1 MSVFEKALA
10 VGLKAGLKAGKT
22 SLTYTPAA
30 SPGSPIAVYGV
41 QGKKL
46 WKIQKPGKPIVMVTS
61 VDFLIAVEDLAI
73 DGSQIVPVRDDTIT
87 GQRGSV
93 NYIYRVLPLDN
104 SIPLYSFC
112 DTGQTVYR
120 IHTKFDKEEAV
131 VV

>member
-30 SPGSPIAVYGV
+30 SPGSPIALYGV

-46 WKIQKPGKPIVMVTS
+46 WKIQEPGKPVVIVES
-61 VDFLIAVEDLAI
+61 IDFLIQVSDLVLAATLI
-73 DGSQIVPVRDDTIT
+73 EPQRNDTIT
-87 GQRGSV
+87 RQRGSF
-93 NYIYRVLPLDN
+93 NYIYKVLPMGKET
-104 SIPLYSFC
+104 PLFEYS

-120 IHTKFDKEEAV
+120 IHTKEFKKEAV
-131 VV
+131 V

>member
-10 VGLKAGLKAGKT
+10 VGLKAGLRAGRT

-30 SPGSPIAVYGV
+30 SPASPIALYGV

-61 VDFLIAVEDLAI
+61 VDFLIEVADLVV
-73 DGSQIVPVRDDTIT
+73 DGSLIIPERDDTIT
-87 GQRGSV
+87 RRMSSFDL
-93 NYIYRVLPLDN
+93 IYRILPLDN
-104 SIPLYSFC
+104 SIPLFSYC

-120 IHTKFDKEEAV
+120 IHTKFDKKEAV
-131 VV
+131 